1 MWQQVDIPTVES
13 LEAEWIRNPPVHYLA
28 ASYLGYKPPVQTSA
42 KAVADI
48 EDLMPDLGNIPVR
61 KVTPLDDS
69 AFEAA
74 MKEIGH
80 V

>member
-1 MWQQVDIPTVES
+1 MDALNE
-13 LEAEWIRNPPVHYLA
+13 EWKQYPPVHHLVA
-28 ASYLGYKPPVQTSA
+28 AYLGYKPPVQTSA

-74 MKEIGH
+74 MKEISH